1 VTYPTEK
8 EKELLQLLRQGRAEE
23 AFGAYLQFF
32 EAISG
37 RSFTHFR
44 FSMKRLYISL
54 QLLAK
59 EMGKGFGSPKEMN
72 IGEFEQTV
80 ETLEDRAALDG
91 FFREWFESFEKTMQR
106 CRTEKN
112 RALVEQIREMVREEY
127 ANPNLCQQYLADR
140 VGLSVSH
147 VSKIFK
153 EAGGISL
160 SDYCLEVRVEK
171 VSALLAETD
180 IPVRDAAAAAG
191 FSNESYFYTLFRK
204 RFGTTP
210 GEYRSR
216 FRL

>member
-1 VTYPTEK
+1 
-8 EKELLQLLRQGRAEE
+8 
-23 AFGAYLQFF
+23 
-32 EAISG
+32 
-37 RSFTHFR
+37 
-44 FSMKRLYISL
+44 MKRLYITL
-54 QLLAK
+54 PLLAK

-80 ETLEDRAALDG
+80 ETLEDRAAQDG
-91 FFREWFESFEKTMQR
+91 YFREWFESFEKTMQR

-160 SDYCLEVRVEK
+160 SDYCLEVRMEK